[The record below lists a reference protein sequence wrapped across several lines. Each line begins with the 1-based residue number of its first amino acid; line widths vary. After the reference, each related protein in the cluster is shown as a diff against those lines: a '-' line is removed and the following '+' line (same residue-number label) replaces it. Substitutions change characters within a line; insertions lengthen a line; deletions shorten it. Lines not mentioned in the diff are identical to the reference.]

1 MSNQPETN
9 ETAAPV
15 QGRKVGLPRF
25 FELMGRDL
33 WPLYKSSFL
42 CVLGFLPGTVLAVL
56 SLLLVAGYRCGR
68 RAGRSCGRAV
78 PVLYDGYRAARPAR

>member
-56 SLLLVAGYRCGR
+56 GMMGHSALLTVVGGVNHR
-68 RAGRSCGRAV
+68 V
-78 PVLYDGYRAARPAR
+78 DNP